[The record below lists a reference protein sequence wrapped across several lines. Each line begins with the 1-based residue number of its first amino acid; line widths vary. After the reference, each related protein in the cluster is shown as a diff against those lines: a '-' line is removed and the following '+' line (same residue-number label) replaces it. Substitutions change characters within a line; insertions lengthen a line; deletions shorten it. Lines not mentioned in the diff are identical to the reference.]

1 MSQATAPN
9 RSIDGYNAY
18 DTTPRQ
24 HYQYVPM
31 NAALMSQITYRTDP
45 DGKRCVVVGARSL
58 VAQKV
63 FEMLIEN
70 AYGADLT
77 ETELRV
83 YVYLAIRT
91 LGHAWLGA
99 PLSPADI
106 AKVALADTIRA
117 YKPGKVEPGS
127 GRSTTSLEQRALENA
142 VRNVKAVVKGL
153 VAKRLVWTSTPS
165 IGARNPR
172 TFMQPALPPALLSAL
187 EEHKWWTGADLFG
200 SATAG
205 EWRVEGASAA
215 RAGMLLPRKVTGTDR
230 QTGEVTT
237 WKPRST
243 KGAPKP
249 KAAPKFK
256 RVSIEEW
263 EAMQARDEAAREIQ
277 ARANQAR
284 DEAARKMRALEAMTR
299 AMLAVDDPAP
309 VPPEA
314 SPSLRVADPWRD
326 AS

>member
-1 MSQATAPN
+1 MSKTSAPARAVDGFNIYDTAP
-9 RSIDGYNAY
+9 RK
-18 DTTPRQ
+18 

-31 NAALMSQITYRTDP
+31 NSAHMSQITYGTDP
-45 DGKRCVVVGARSL
+45 DGKPCVAVGARSL
-58 VAQKV
+58 VAQKI
-63 FEMLIEN
+63 FEILMEN
-70 AYGADLT
+70 AYAADLT
-77 ETELRV
+77 ETQLRV
-83 YVYLAIRT
+83 FMYLAVRT

-117 YKPGKVEPGS
+117 YKPGKVEAGS
-127 GRSTTSLEQRALENA
+127 ARSRTSVEERALENA
-142 VRNVKAVVKGL
+142 VRNVKAAVKGL
-153 VAKRLVWTSTPS
+153 IAKGLVWTSTPS

-172 TFMQPALPPALLSAL
+172 TFMQPALPPVLLSAL
-187 EEHKWWTGADLFG
+187 EEHKWWTGVDLFG
-200 SATAG
+200 AATAG

-249 KAAPKFK
+249 KAPPKFK
-256 RVSIEEW
+256 RVSIEEY

-277 ARANQAR
+277 ARAEQER
-284 DEAARKMRALEAMTR
+284 DETARKMQALEAMTR
-299 AMLAVDDPAP
+299 TMLAVNDPAP

-314 SPSLRVADPWRD
+314 SPLRVADPWRN